1 MIPRS
6 STRRRTAVALAVL
19 IALIICLHVVG
30 RFGLQGPAR
39 LSVESVRAW
48 ARDPVE
54 VVATITRWLSLILAY
69 YLVVVVGVVAVL
81 GERLEDRR
89 TRRFAPST
97 LTAVIGLLLGTT
109 AVVAPLV
116 SRGAETS
123 TAPINLIPE
132 SLSDGGGDRVE
143 PLVLRELDL
152 SLIHI

>member
-89 TRRFAPST
+89 IRRFAPST
-97 LTAVIGLLLGTT
+97 LTAVIGLLLGDR
-109 AVVAPLV
+109 
-116 SRGAETS
+116 SRCPARV
-123 TAPINLIPE
+123 PRC
-132 SLSDGGGDRVE
+132 GDLDRPDQSHSRE
-143 PLVLRELDL
+143 PLRWWR
-152 SLIHI
+152 